1 MLLRDIGPCLCPA
14 CVPDTLLSGRVRFEL
29 TGTFWEP
36 EADGR
41 TRQTAGQDMWSD
53 WVPRNWTEQMN
64 SVKLQV
70 TLNNSMIS
78 ASKQQFATLTTY
90 LVFISSLETFD
101 KWFIETFLRIYSCI
115 STTWT
120 PPVSTF
126 NPRLMYKRILS
137 NNNDKYSFIGKVI
150 YRYCTLINI
159 CFHRNNHVL
168 WAIYQTV
175 M

>member
-1 MLLRDIGPCLCPA
+1 MWTQHAVIHRLADIITCKYTLATMLLRDIGPCLCPA
-14 CVPDTLLSGRVRFEL
+14 CVPDTLSSRVRFEL

-101 KWFIETFLRIYSCI
+101 EWFIETFLRIYSCI
-115 STTWT
+115 STTLT

-126 NPRLMYKRILS
+126 NTRLMYKTDI
-137 NNNDKYSFIGKVI
+137 
-150 YRYCTLINI
+150 
-159 CFHRNNHVL
+159 
-168 WAIYQTV
+168 Q
-175 M
+175 